1 MLVKLLEIQR
11 GMRGGMAAAQEVYLN
26 PSHIISV
33 TSDSAANESLLR
45 ESEHLGL
52 PSGTSFSRITL
63 QEGNSP
69 RIIVVVGSPSEV
81 YQKIKTKQVL
91 KG

>member
-11 GMRGGMAAAQEVYLN
+11 GMRGGMAAAQEVYL
-26 PSHIISV
+26 
-33 TSDSAANESLLR
+33 
-45 ESEHLGL
+45 
-52 PSGTSFSRITL
+52 RITL